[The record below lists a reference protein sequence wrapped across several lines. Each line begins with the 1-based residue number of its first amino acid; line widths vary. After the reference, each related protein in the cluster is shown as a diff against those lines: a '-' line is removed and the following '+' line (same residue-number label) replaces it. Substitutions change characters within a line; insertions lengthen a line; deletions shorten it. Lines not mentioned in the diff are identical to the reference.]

1 MYNNPLKASDA
12 VESESW
18 DKYVAEGKR
27 SHKHKKEDK
36 DKDKDKGKS
45 PFAMAGMSFKTD
57 QTPMKKLTVASPYKS
72 MSMIDLVST
81 GVESTAEGNMEME
94 KLQAFNKD
102 IPVNKQQSSSPAKLA
117 DPVSAA
123 LVTGLFSLGAT
134 GIGAWAQAEQDR
146 KDRMERRLNESRRQL
161 ERGQDTV
168 MQAMTNISDSYQRR
182 AASAGSWY
190 QK

>member
-1 MYNNPLKASDA
+1 MYKNPLKASDA

-36 DKDKDKGKS
+36 DKDKGKS
-45 PFAMAGMSFKTD
+45 PFAMVGMSFKTD

-102 IPVNKQQSSSPAKLA
+102 IPVNKQQSPSPAKLA
-117 DPVSAA
+117 PAVAA
-123 LVTGLFSLGAT
+123 SIVTGLFSLGAT

-146 KDRMERRLNESRRQL
+146 KDAMEKKLNESRRQL